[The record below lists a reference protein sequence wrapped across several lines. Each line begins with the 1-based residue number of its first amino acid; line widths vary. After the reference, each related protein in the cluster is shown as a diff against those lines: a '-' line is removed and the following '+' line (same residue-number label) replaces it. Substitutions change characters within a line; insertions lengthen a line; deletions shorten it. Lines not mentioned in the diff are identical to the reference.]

1 MEPVTLLFAAVS
13 AVLVFVIAA
22 VTVGREARRL
32 DSVAPRV
39 VYRIDEAVDYVAG
52 RLPADTQARVTFD
65 EVELMLRE
73 HLNWLGD
80 RRLQAVDVVDR
91 AQDIDEP
98 VVVDED
104 TLTAHLLARATARG
118 VEILDDVDVVRVV
131 EAHLAYLDAIGAVG
145 PHADSV

>member
-1 MEPVTLLFAAVS
+1 MEPVTLAFVVVS

-39 VYRIDEAVDYVAG
+39 VYRIDEAVEFVAE

-73 HLNWLGD
+73 HLNWLGE

-91 AQDIDEP
+91 PQDIAEP

-104 TLTAHLLARATARG
+104 TLTAHLLAHATARG

-145 PHADSV
+145 PHADAV

>member
-1 MEPVTLLFAAVS
+1 MEPVTLVFVVLS

-39 VYRIDEAVDYVAG
+39 VYRIEEAVGFVAE

-91 AQDIDEP
+91 PQDIAEP

-104 TLTAHLLARATARG
+104 TLTAHLLAHATASG
-118 VEILDDVDVVRVV
+118 GDILDVGDVVRVV

-145 PHADSV
+145 PHADNV

>member
-39 VYRIDEAVDYVAG
+39 VYRIDEALDYVAG

>member
-1 MEPVTLLFAAVS
+1 MEPVTFVFAAVS

-39 VYRIDEAVDYVAG
+39 VYRIDEAVGFVAE
-52 RLPADTQARVTFD
+52 RLPTDTQARVTFD
-65 EVELMLRE
+65 DVELMLRE

-91 AQDIDEP
+91 TQDINEP

>member
-39 VYRIDEAVDYVAG
+39 VYRIDEALDYVAG

-91 AQDIDEP
+91 PQDIDEP

-104 TLTAHLLARATARG
+104 TLTAHLLARASARG

>member
-39 VYRIDEAVDYVAG
+39 VYRIDEALDFVAG

-104 TLTAHLLARATARG
+104 TLTAHVLARATARG

>member
-1 MEPVTLLFAAVS
+1 MAPVTLLFAAVS

-39 VYRIDEAVDYVAG
+39 VYRIDEAVEFVAG

-145 PHADSV
+145 PHAESV

>member
-1 MEPVTLLFAAVS
+1 MAPVTLLFAAVS

-39 VYRIDEAVDYVAG
+39 VYRIDEALEFVAG

-73 HLNWLGD
+73 HLNWLGN

-145 PHADSV
+145 PHAESV

>member
-39 VYRIDEAVDYVAG
+39 VYRIDEALDYVAG

-104 TLTAHLLARATARG
+104 TLTAHLLARASARG

>member
-39 VYRIDEAVDYVAG
+39 VYRIDEALDYVAG

-118 VEILDDVDVVRVV
+118 VEILGDVDVVRVV

-145 PHADSV
+145 PHADSG

>member
-1 MEPVTLLFAAVS
+1 
-13 AVLVFVIAA
+13 
-22 VTVGREARRL
+22 
-32 DSVAPRV
+32 
-39 VYRIDEAVDYVAG
+39 
-52 RLPADTQARVTFD
+52 
-65 EVELMLRE
+65 MLRE

>member
-39 VYRIDEAVDYVAG
+39 VYRIDEALDFVAG

>member
-22 VTVGREARRL
+22 VSVGREARRL

-39 VYRIDEAVDYVAG
+39 VYRIDEALDFVAG